1 MVNNNLII
9 IDNYDSFTHTIKN
22 YFETL
27 HVPTEI
33 IKNDDPILKKLD
45 ELSPA
50 FLVLSP
56 GPGNPDDAGFT
67 LDVIK
72 QYYTQYPILGICLGH
87 QCIAQ
92 AFGGRVIHA
101 SEVMHGKQSI
111 IYHEQ
116 KGLFKGVPEQF
127 TATRY
132 HSLQVYSNC
141 FPEELEITAW
151 TYDNLNNNVIMGLQ
165 HRAYPLYG
173 VQYHPEAILTQ
184 HGFLLLQNF
193 VTLGL
198 SWKTQ
203 SVS

>member
-1 MVNNNLII
+1 MKNSNLII
-9 IDNYDSFTHTIKN
+9 IDNYDSFTYTIKN

-27 HVPTEI
+27 HVSTEI

-45 ELSPA
+45 ELSPT

-56 GPGNPDDAGFT
+56 GPGNPSDAGFT

-72 QYYTQYPILGICLGH
+72 QYYKRYPILGICLGH
-87 QCIAQ
+87 QCIAD
-92 AFGGRVIHA
+92 AFGGHVTHA
-101 SEVMHGKQSI
+101 RDVMHGKQSI
-111 IYHEQ
+111 IYHQQ
-116 KGLFKGVPEQF
+116 KGLFKGIPEQF

-132 HSLQVYSNC
+132 HSLQVDPAC
-141 FPEELEITAW
+141 FPNELEITAW
-151 TYDNLNNNVIMGLQ
+151 TYDNLNNKVIMALQ

-184 HGFLLLQNF
+184 HGLLLLQNF

-198 SWKTQ
+198 TWQTT
-203 SVS
+203 SVG